1 MHWTIE
7 TMTLLKTKDHNN
19 NTITVAHR
27 GASADAPENTIAAFK
42 SAWQQGADVI
52 EGDFQLTSD
61 GQIVCIHDADTLRVS
76 GTRLVVKESTLA
88 ELRQLNMGWH
98 FHDQSFDEKI
108 PTIEQVFATIPENK
122 QILIEI
128 KCGVEIL
135 PVLMQKI
142 QLSGLDLSQIGVIAF
157 DQEVIKQCKLIE
169 PKLIALWLNDFNKIN
184 DIDFIVSTLLDIK
197 ADGLL
202 SNDTVADQL
211 RDAVKKQGLI
221 YNLWVADDSDNP
233 GK

>member
-1 MHWTIE
+1 MYWAIE
-7 TMTLLKTKDHNN
+7 TMTLLKTKDHNST
-19 NTITVAHR
+19 TITVAHR

-76 GTRLVVKESTLA
+76 GARLVVKESTLA
-88 ELRQLNMGWH
+88 ELRQLDMGWH
-98 FHDQSFDEKI
+98 FQDQSFSEKI

-135 PVLMQKI
+135 PVLMQQI
-142 QLSGLDLSQIGVIAF
+142 QRSNLDMSQIGVIAF

-169 PKLIALWLNDFNKIN
+169 PRLIALWLNDFNEIN
-184 DIDFIVSTLLDIK
+184 DIDFIISTLLDIK

-202 SNDTVADQL
+202 SNDTAADQL
-211 RDAVKKQGLI
+211 RNAVKKQGLI
-221 YNLWVADDSDNP
+221 YNLWIAGDSENP

>member
-1 MHWTIE
+1 MYWAIE

-76 GTRLVVKESTLA
+76 GARLVVKESTLA
-88 ELRQLNMGWH
+88 ELRQLDMGWH
-98 FHDQSFDEKI
+98 FQDQSFSEKI

-135 PVLMQKI
+135 PVLMQQI
-142 QLSGLDLSQIGVIAF
+142 LRSNLDLSQIGVIALISNNV
-157 DQEVIKQCKLIE
+157 ETIKSISLILL
-169 PKLIALWLNDFNKIN
+169 KSFNHSAIN
-184 DIDFIVSTLLDIK
+184 LGSI
-197 ADGLL
+197 
-202 SNDTVADQL
+202 
-211 RDAVKKQGLI
+211 
-221 YNLWVADDSDNP
+221 NLHRLMTS
-233 GK
+233 

>member
-1 MHWTIE
+1 
-7 TMTLLKTKDHNN
+7 MTLLKTKDHNN

-61 GQIVCIHDADTLRVS
+61 GQIVCIHDTDTLRVS

-108 PTIEQVFATIPENK
+108 PTIEQVFATIPNNK
-122 QILIEI
+122 KILIEV

-135 PVLMQKI
+135 PALI
-142 QLSGLDLSQIGVIAF
+142 QQIQRSNLDLDQIGVIAF

-169 PKLIALWLNDFNKIN
+169 PKLIVLWLNDFNKIN

>member
-61 GQIVCIHDADTLRVS
+61 GQIVCIHDTDTLRVS
-76 GTRLVVKESTLA
+76 GTRLVVKESTLT
-88 ELRQLNMGWH
+88 ELRQLDMGWY
-98 FHDQSFDEKI
+98 FHDHSFDEKI
-108 PTIEQVFATIPENK
+108 PTIEQVFATIPNK
-122 QILIEI
+122 KKILIEV

-169 PKLIALWLNDFNKIN
+169 PKLIVLWLNDFNKIN

-202 SNDTVADQL
+202 SNNTATDQL

-221 YNLWVADDSDNP
+221 YNLWVVDDMSTL
-233 GK
+233 

>member
-1 MHWTIE
+1 MYWAIE

-76 GTRLVVKESTLA
+76 GARLVVKESTLA
-88 ELRQLNMGWH
+88 ELRQLDMGWH
-98 FHDQSFDEKI
+98 FQDQSFSEKI

-135 PVLMQKI
+135 PVLMQQI
-142 QLSGLDLSQIGVIAF
+142 LRSNLDLSQIGVIAF

-169 PKLIALWLNDFNKIN
+169 PRLIALWLNDFNEIN
-184 DIDFIVSTLLDIK
+184 DIDFIISTLLDIK

-202 SNDTVADQL
+202 SNDTAADQL
-211 RDAVKKQGLI
+211 RNAVKKQGLI
-221 YNLWVADDSDNP
+221 YNLWIASDSENP

>member
-1 MHWTIE
+1 MHWIIE

-27 GASADAPENTIAAFK
+27 GASADAPENTIAAFT
-42 SAWQQGADVI
+42 SAWRQGADVI

-61 GQIVCIHDADTLRVS
+61 GQIVCIHDADTMRV
-76 GTRLVVKESTLA
+76 GGARLVVKESTLA
-88 ELRQLNMGWH
+88 ELRRLDIGWH

-108 PTIEQVFATIPENK
+108 PTIEQVFATIPNNK
-122 QILIEI
+122 KILIEV

-135 PVLMQKI
+135 SVLI
-142 QLSGLDLSQIGVIAF
+142 QQIQRSNLDLSQIAVIAF

-202 SNDTVADQL
+202 SNNTATDQL

-221 YNLWVADDSDNP
+221 YNLWVADDMSTL
-233 GK
+233 

>member
-27 GASADAPENTIAAFK
+27 GASADAPENTIAAFT

-108 PTIEQVFATIPENK
+108 PTIEQVFATIPNNK
-122 QILIEI
+122 KILIEV

-135 PVLMQKI
+135 PALMQQI
-142 QLSGLDLSQIGVIAF
+142 QRSNLDLDQIGVIAF

-169 PKLIALWLNDFNKIN
+169 PKLIVLWLNDFNKIN

>member
-1 MHWTIE
+1 M
-7 TMTLLKTKDHNN
+7 
-19 NTITVAHR
+19 
-27 GASADAPENTIAAFK
+27 
-42 SAWQQGADVI
+42 QQ
-52 EGDFQLTSD
+52 
-61 GQIVCIHDADTLRVS
+61 
-76 GTRLVVKESTLA
+76 
-88 ELRQLNMGWH
+88 
-98 FHDQSFDEKI
+98 
-108 PTIEQVFATIPENK
+108 
-122 QILIEI
+122 
-128 KCGVEIL
+128 
-135 PVLMQKI
+135 I
-142 QLSGLDLSQIGVIAF
+142 QRSNLDLDQIGVIAF

-169 PKLIALWLNDFNKIN
+169 PKLIVLWLNDFNKIN

>member
-1 MHWTIE
+1 
-7 TMTLLKTKDHNN
+7 MTFLKTKDHNN
-19 NTITVAHR
+19 KNILVAHR
-27 GASADAPENTIAAFK
+27 GASADAPENTIAAFT
-42 SAWQQGADVI
+42 SAWRQGADVI

-61 GQIVCIHDADTLRVS
+61 GQIVCIHDADTMRVG

-88 ELRQLNMGWH
+88 ELRRLDMGWH

-108 PTIEQVFATIPENK
+108 PTIEQVFATIPNNK
-122 QILIEI
+122 KILIEV

-135 PVLMQKI
+135 SVLMQQI
-142 QLSGLDLSQIGVIAF
+142 QRSNLDLGQIGVIAF

-202 SNDTVADQL
+202 SNNTAADQL

-221 YNLWVADDSDNP
+221 YNLWVADDMSTL
-233 GK
+233 

>member
-1 MHWTIE
+1 MHWIIE

-27 GASADAPENTIAAFK
+27 GASADAPENTIAAFT
-42 SAWQQGADVI
+42 SAWRQGADVI

-61 GQIVCIHDADTLRVS
+61 GQIVCIHDADTMRV
-76 GTRLVVKESTLA
+76 GGARLVVKESTLA
-88 ELRQLNMGWH
+88 ELRRLDMGWH

-108 PTIEQVFATIPENK
+108 PTIEQVFATIPNNK
-122 QILIEI
+122 KILIEV

-135 PVLMQKI
+135 SVLI
-142 QLSGLDLSQIGVIAF
+142 QQIQRSNLDLSQIAVIAF

-202 SNDTVADQL
+202 SNNTATDQL

-221 YNLWVADDSDNP
+221 YNLWVADDMSTL
-233 GK
+233 

>member
-1 MHWTIE
+1 
-7 TMTLLKTKDHNN
+7 MTLLKTKDHNN

-27 GASADAPENTIAAFK
+27 GASADAPENTIAAFT
-42 SAWQQGADVI
+42 SAWRQGADVI

-61 GQIVCIHDADTLRVS
+61 GQIVCIHDADTMRV
-76 GTRLVVKESTLA
+76 GGARLVVKESTLA
-88 ELRQLNMGWH
+88 ELRRLDMGWH

-108 PTIEQVFATIPENK
+108 PTIEQVFATIPNNK
-122 QILIEI
+122 KILIEV

-135 PVLMQKI
+135 SVLI
-142 QLSGLDLSQIGVIAF
+142 QQIQRSNLDLSQIAVIAF

-202 SNDTVADQL
+202 SNNTATDQL

-221 YNLWVADDSDNP
+221 YNLWVADDMSTL
-233 GK
+233 

>member
-1 MHWTIE
+1 MYWAIE

-76 GTRLVVKESTLA
+76 GARLVVKESTLA
-88 ELRQLNMGWH
+88 ELRQLDMGWH
-98 FHDQSFDEKI
+98 FQDQSFSEKI

-135 PVLMQKI
+135 PVLMQQI
-142 QLSGLDLSQIGVIAF
+142 QRSNLDMSQIGVIAF

-202 SNDTVADQL
+202 SNDIAADQL
-211 RDAVKKQGLI
+211 RNAVKKQGLI
-221 YNLWVADDSDNP
+221 YNLWIAGDSENP

>member
-7 TMTLLKTKDHNN
+7 TMTLLKSKDHNN

-27 GASADAPENTIAAFK
+27 GASADTPENTIAAFE
-42 SAWQQGADVI
+42 SAWRQGADVI

-88 ELRQLNMGWH
+88 ELRQLDMGWH

-135 PVLMQKI
+135 PVLMQQI
-142 QLSGLDLSQIGVIAF
+142 QRSNLDLSQIGVIAF

-169 PKLIALWLNDFNKIN
+169 PKLIVLWLNDFNKIN

-221 YNLWVADDSDNP
+221 YNLWIEDDSESP

>member
-1 MHWTIE
+1 LHWTIE

-108 PTIEQVFATIPENK
+108 PTIEQVFATIPNNK
-122 QILIEI
+122 KILIEV

-135 PVLMQKI
+135 PALMQQI
-142 QLSGLDLSQIGVIAF
+142 QRSNLDLDQIGVIAF

-169 PKLIALWLNDFNKIN
+169 PKLNDFNKIN

>member
-1 MHWTIE
+1 MYWAIE

-76 GTRLVVKESTLA
+76 GARLVVKESTLA
-88 ELRQLNMGWH
+88 ELRQLDMGWH
-98 FHDQSFDEKI
+98 FQDQSFSEKI

-135 PVLMQKI
+135 PVLMQQI
-142 QLSGLDLSQIGVIAF
+142 LRSNLDLSQIGVIAF

-169 PKLIALWLNDFNKIN
+169 PRLIALWLNDFNEIN

-202 SNDTVADQL
+202 SNDTAADQL
-211 RDAVKKQGLI
+211 RNAVKKQGLI
-221 YNLWVADDSDNP
+221 YNLWIASDSENP

>member
-1 MHWTIE
+1 MYWAIE

-76 GTRLVVKESTLA
+76 GARLVVKESTLA
-88 ELRQLNMGWH
+88 ELRQLDMGWH
-98 FHDQSFDEKI
+98 FQDQSFSEKI
-108 PTIEQVFATIPENK
+108 PTIGQVFATIPENK

-128 KCGVEIL
+128 KCGIEIL
-135 PVLMQKI
+135 PVLMQQI
-142 QLSGLDLSQIGVIAF
+142 QRSNLDLSQIGVIAF
-157 DQEVIKQCKLIE
+157 DQEVIKRCKLIE
-169 PKLIALWLNDFNKIN
+169 PRLIALWLNDFNKIN

-202 SNDTVADQL
+202 SNDIAADQL
-211 RDAVKKQGLI
+211 RDSVTRQGLI
-221 YNLWVADDSDNP
+221 YNLWVTDDISTL
-233 GK
+233 

>member
-1 MHWTIE
+1 
-7 TMTLLKTKDHNN
+7 MTLLKTKDHNN

-76 GTRLVVKESTLA
+76 GARLVVKESTLA
-88 ELRQLNMGWH
+88 ELRQLDMGWH
-98 FHDQSFDEKI
+98 FQDQSFSEKI

-135 PVLMQKI
+135 PVLMQQI
-142 QLSGLDLSQIGVIAF
+142 LRSNLDLSQIGVIAF

-169 PKLIALWLNDFNKIN
+169 PRLIALWLNDFNEIN

-202 SNDTVADQL
+202 SNDTAADQL
-211 RDAVKKQGLI
+211 RNAVKKQGLI
-221 YNLWVADDSDNP
+221 YNLWIASDSENP

>member
-1 MHWTIE
+1 
-7 TMTLLKTKDHNN
+7 MTLLKTKDHNN

-27 GASADAPENTIAAFK
+27 GASADAPENTIAAFT
-42 SAWQQGADVI
+42 SAWEQGADVI

-61 GQIVCIHDADTLRVS
+61 GQIVCIHDADTMRVG

-88 ELRQLNMGWH
+88 ELRQLDMGWY

-108 PTIEQVFATIPENK
+108 PTIEQVFATIPNNK
-122 QILIEI
+122 KILIEV

-157 DQEVIKQCKLIE
+157 DQKVIKRCKLIE
-169 PKLIALWLNDFNKIN
+169 PRLIALWLNDFNKIN

-202 SNDTVADQL
+202 SNNIAADQL

-221 YNLWVADDSDNP
+221 YNLWVADDMSTL
-233 GK
+233 

>member
-76 GTRLVVKESTLA
+76 GARLVVKESTLA

-108 PTIEQVFATIPENK
+108 PTIEQVFATIPKNK
-122 QILIEI
+122 KILIEV

-135 PVLMQKI
+135 SVLIQKI
-142 QLSGLDLSQIGVIAF
+142 QRSNLDLDQIGVIAF

-169 PKLIALWLNDFNKIN
+169 PKLIVLWLNDFNKIN

>member
-1 MHWTIE
+1 LHWTIE

-27 GASADAPENTIAAFK
+27 GASANAPENTVAAFK

-61 GQIVCIHDADTLRVS
+61 GQIVCIHDADTLRVG

-88 ELRQLNMGWH
+88 ELRQLDMGWH

-135 PVLMQKI
+135 PILMQQI
-142 QLSGLDLSQIGVIAF
+142 QRSNLDLNQIGIIAF
-157 DQEVIKQCKLIE
+157 DREVIKQCKLIE
-169 PKLIALWLNDFNKIN
+169 PRLIALWLNDFNKIN
-184 DIDFIVSTLLDIK
+184 DIDFIISTLLDIK

-202 SNDTVADQL
+202 SNDTAADQL

-221 YNLWVADDSDNP
+221 YNLWVVDDMSTL
-233 GK
+233 